1 VTLVTDVKPSL
12 SQYGRMWEATMT
24 DNFAPAKTLCLLN
37 ENAQCNSIWMSQPGG
52 LKLVHFLTLQ
62 TEVSGREQMPTDAE
76 YEKCE
81 RQCVQ
86 GGHLS

>member
-1 VTLVTDVKPSL
+1 
-12 SQYGRMWEATMT
+12 MT
-24 DNFAPAKTLCLLN
+24 DNFAPVKSLCLLD

-52 LKLVHFLTLQ
+52 LKLVHFLSLQ
-62 TEVSGREQMPTDAE
+62 GELTGREHLPVDFR
-76 YEKCE
+76 YENCE

>member
-1 VTLVTDVKPSL
+1 
-12 SQYGRMWEATMT
+12 MWEATMT

-37 ENAQCNSIWMSQPGG
+37 ENAQCNSIWMSQPDG

-62 TEVSGREQMPTDAE
+62 TEVAGREQMPIDAE

>member
-1 VTLVTDVKPSL
+1 
-12 SQYGRMWEATMT
+12 MT
-24 DNFAPAKTLCLLN
+24 DQFAPAKTLCLLN

-52 LKLVHFLTLQ
+52 NLKLVHFLTLQ
-62 TEVSGREQMPTDAE
+62 KEVTGRENVPTDAA

-81 RQCVQ
+81 RECVQ